1 MTVRH
6 FCALSCKPFLSAL
19 YFFLSSGFYPA
30 LPGLNPVNN
39 RQDSPLTWVTFPFGR
54 IFGKGEKTSTTN
66 QLYEDYYGGW
76 YDKNYPTK

>member
-1 MTVRH
+1 M
-6 FCALSCKPFLSAL
+6 
-19 YFFLSSGFYPA
+19 
-30 LPGLNPVNN
+30 
-39 RQDSPLTWVTFPFGR
+39 VTFPFGR